1 MAYGNLTVNVT
12 LLEGTFERLTIQ
24 PGDTVIVKIHGR
36 LNREQTRQIQQHVK
50 DQLKID
56 RVLILDQTGDFSIMS
71 TSPSD
76 QRDGP
81 MRGEGNAPP

>member
-1 MAYGNLTVNVT
+1 MADADITVGVT
-12 LLEGTFERLTIQ
+12 LLQGTFERLTLQ
-24 PGDTVIVKIHGR
+24 PGDTVIVKIHGL

-71 TSPSD
+71 TSHTD

>member
-1 MAYGNLTVNVT
+1 MADADITVGVT
-12 LLEGTFERLTIQ
+12 LLQGTFERLTLQ
-24 PGDTVIVKIHGR
+24 PGDTVIVKIHGL

-71 TSPSD
+71 TSHTDPTH
-76 QRDGP
+76 R
-81 MRGEGNAPP
+81 N